1 MMGLFWL
8 LVLSGVILMGLNTT
22 FIIMASTVPEYISP
36 IASFIIF
43 LGLAVISL
51 IFILTGFNLHI
62 ILPFYSQDILF

>member
-1 MMGLFWL
+1 MIGLFWL

-22 FIIMASTVPEYISP
+22 FIVIASTVPEYISP

-43 LGLAVISL
+43 LGLAAISL

-62 ILPFYSQDILF
+62 ILPFIL